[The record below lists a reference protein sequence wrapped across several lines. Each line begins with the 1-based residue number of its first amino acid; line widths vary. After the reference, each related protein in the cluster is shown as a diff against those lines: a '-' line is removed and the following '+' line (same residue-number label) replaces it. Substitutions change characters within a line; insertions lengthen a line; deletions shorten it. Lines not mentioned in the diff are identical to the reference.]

1 MTLADPAPTQP
12 SRPGAGWLMR
22 LVASRRFQSI
32 VSAVPGLRRIARA
45 DGEDLFDLV
54 AGFVQSQVLAAV
66 VELRLLHRLMEDGPL
81 DAAMLA
87 SGTGISPVRM
97 GNLCDAACALGLMAR
112 RGDQYR
118 VARKGAA
125 LTGVPGLEGMIAHH
139 SVFYRDMAEPLA
151 VLRGEETELARFWPY
166 VFGAGA
172 ATDPATAQRYSD
184 LMADSQVLVAEETLR
199 LVDLSEARHV
209 LDVGGGTGAF
219 LTALGQTHRKPH
231 LHLFDLPAV
240 VPAAEARFVNAGLG
254 DRVQITPGSFRDQ
267 PLPEGADTVTLV
279 RVLYDHSDDT
289 VLALLRAVHA
299 ALPPGGRLIVS
310 EPMTGGERP
319 NRSGDVYFRFYCMAM
334 ATGTARS
341 ALEISNLL
349 QRAGFGGVRCPR
361 SSRPFVTSVVTA
373 ARA

>member
-1 MTLADPAPTQP
+1 
-12 SRPGAGWLMR
+12 MR
-22 LVASRRFQSI
+22 LVASRRFQSF

-45 DGEDLFDLV
+45 DGEHLFDLV
-54 AGFVQSQVLAAV
+54 AGFVQSQVLAALV
-66 VELRLLHRLMEDGPL
+66 DLRLLHRLMADGPL
-81 DAAMLA
+81 DAGALA
-87 SGTGISPVRM
+87 SGTGITRGRM

-118 VARKGAA
+118 IARKGAA

-139 SVFYRDMAEPLA
+139 SVLYRDMADPLA
-151 VLRGEETELARFWPY
+151 VLRGEETELAKFWPY

-199 LVDLSEARHV
+199 LVDLSGAGQV
-209 LDVGGGTGAF
+209 LDVGGGTGSF
-219 LTALGQTHRKPH
+219 LTELGRKHSGPH

-240 VPAAEARFVNAGLG
+240 APAAERRFVEAGLG
-254 DRVQITPGSFRDQ
+254 DRMQITSGSFRDD
-267 PLPEGADTVTLV
+267 PLPQGADMVTLV
-279 RVLYDHSDDT
+279 RVLYDHSDET
-289 VLALLRAVHA
+289 VLGLLRAVHT

-310 EPMTGGERP
+310 EPMTGGDRP

-334 ATGTARS
+334 ATGTARN
-341 ALEISNLL
+341 AAEITDLL
-349 QRAGFGGVRCPR
+349 RRAGFDDVRCPR

-373 ARA
+373 MRP